1 MASLLSSRREV
12 PNEFRRRLAFA
23 LAGVIALFALTFVR
37 LWYLQVSEGEQYRS
51 LSDNNRIRLRRV
63 RATRGTILDRHGNIV
78 VDNRPS
84 FDLVLVPEDARDVPA
99 TIAALARLLGPE
111 VGDLNAI
118 VAAARNRP
126 PFEDVILVRD
136 LDWERIVKIETHQ
149 FELPGVSV
157 QVGPRRTYPFGQMAA
172 HLLGYVGEV
181 NQSEME
187 TRRGYHMGDLIG
199 KAGAERYWED
209 YLRGID
215 GGQQVEVDAVGRK
228 LRVLSEVDETPGNS
242 LVLTLDRDLQQT
254 AEDAM
259 QGRDGAVVALDARTG
274 EVLAMV
280 SRPAFDPNVFAR
292 GIRLPEWKALVE
304 DRKRPLNSK
313 SVQGTYPPGSTF
325 KVVMAAAALEEGVIT
340 PFTTIHCGGGLF
352 FGNRTFRCWRPQ
364 GHGSVNVHE
373 ALVRSCDVFFYQVGQ
388 RLGIDSIAE
397 YAHRFGLGAPT
408 GITLDHESGGIIPS
422 SAWKRQRFGEPW
434 YPGETLSVAI
444 GQGYVTTTPLQMASV
459 IATVANGGVVYRP
472 KFVKRIEATDGA
484 TMLEESPEVV
494 RDVGFK
500 KSTLLQ
506 IREALSDVV
515 NSSRGTGSNARLP
528 GIEVG
533 GKTGTAQASR
543 AGGDKVKTQKGWER
557 EKRDHAWFIAFA
569 PVNNPEIA
577 IAVLAE
583 HAGEHGG
590 TAAAPIA
597 RKVLARYFGVSE
609 EDAAALKHAAGFV
622 PEEDEHGVA
631 VRLAALSDPEVARAV
646 AAAHDHDDDGA
657 HD

>member
-1 MASLLSSRREV
+1 MASSLLTTRREV
-12 PNEFRRRLAFA
+12 PSEFRRRLAVAF
-23 LAGVIALFALTFVR
+23 GVVVALFGLTFLR
-37 LWYLQVSEGEQYRS
+37 LWHMQVSDGEQYRS
-51 LSDNNRIRLRRV
+51 LSEHNRIRLKRV
-63 RATRGTILDRHGNIV
+63 RATRGTILDRHGNV
-78 VDNRPS
+78 LVDNRPS
-84 FDLVLVPEDARDVPA
+84 FDLVLVPEDTHDVPG
-99 TIAALARLLGPE
+99 TIASLTRLLGPE
-111 VGDLNAI
+111 VGDLSAI

-126 PFEDVILVRD
+126 PFEDVVLVRD

-157 QVGPRRTYPFGQMAA
+157 QVGPRRTYPFGEMAA

-181 NQSEME
+181 NQHERE
-187 TRRGYHMGDLIG
+187 TRRGYHLGDLIG

-209 YLRGID
+209 YLRGVD
-215 GGQQVEVDAVGRK
+215 GGQQVEVDSVGRK

-242 LVLTLDRDLQQT
+242 LVLTIDRDLQAT
-254 AEDAM
+254 AEEAM
-259 QGRDGAVVALDARTG
+259 RGKEGSVVALDPRTG
-274 EVLAMV
+274 EILAMV

-292 GIRLPEWKALVE
+292 GIRTAEWKALVD

-313 SVQGTYPPGSTF
+313 SVQGTYPPGSTY

-340 PFTTIHCGGGLF
+340 PFTSIHCGGGLF
-352 FGNRTFRCWRPQ
+352 FGNRTFRCWRTQ

-388 RLGIDSIAE
+388 RLGVDTIAE
-397 YAHRFGLGAPT
+397 YSHRFGLGAPT
-408 GITLDHESGGIIPS
+408 GITLEHESGGIIPS
-422 SAWKRQRFGEPW
+422 SEWKRQRFGEPW
-434 YPGETLSVAI
+434 YPGETLSISI

-459 IATVANGGVVYRP
+459 MATIANGGVVYRP
-472 KFVKRIEATDGA
+472 NFVKRVEGTDGA
-484 TMLEESPEVV
+484 SMLEEQPEVV
-494 RDVGFK
+494 RNVGFK

-515 NSSRGTGSNARLP
+515 NSKRGTGGSARLHDV
-528 GIEVG
+528 EVG

-543 AGGDKVKTQKGWER
+543 AGGDKSSQRGWAR

-569 PVNNPEIA
+569 PVDNPEIA

-597 RKVLARYFGVSE
+597 RKVLAHYFGIPA
-609 EDAAALKHAAGFV
+609 DDPATLKKVAGFV
-622 PEEDEHGVA
+622 PEHDEPGMA
-631 VRLAALSDPEVARAV
+631 LRLSALEAGR
-646 AAAHDHDDDGA
+646 
-657 HD
+657 

>member
-1 MASLLSSRREV
+1 VWSDVSTLLTNRREI

-23 LAGVIALFALTFVR
+23 LALVVALFSLTFAR
-37 LWYLQVSEGEQYRS
+37 LWHLQVSEGDEYRS
-51 LSDNNRIRLRRV
+51 LSEHNRIRLKRV
-63 RATRGTILDRHGNIV
+63 RATRGTILDRNRNIV

-84 FDLVLVPEDARDVPA
+84 FDLVLVPEDAHDVPA
-99 TIAALARLLGPE
+99 TIASLGRLLGPE
-111 VGDLNAI
+111 VGDLSAI

-126 PFEDVILVRD
+126 AFEDVVLVRD

-172 HLLGYVGEV
+172 HLFGYVGEV
-181 NQSEME
+181 SQQERE
-187 TRRGYHMGDLIG
+187 TRRGYHLGDLIG

-209 YLRGID
+209 YLRGVD
-215 GGQQVEVDAVGRK
+215 GGQQVEVDSVGRR
-228 LRVLSEVDETPGNS
+228 LRVLNEVDETPGNS
-242 LVLTLDRDLQQT
+242 LVLTIDRDLQQT
-254 AEDAM
+254 AEAAM
-259 QGRDGAVVALDARTG
+259 DGYDGSVVALDARTG
-274 EVLAMV
+274 DILAMV

-292 GIRLPEWKALVE
+292 GIRLAEWKALV
-304 DRKRPLNSK
+304 DDKKRPLNSK
-313 SVQGTYPPGSTF
+313 SVQGTYPPGSTY

-340 PFTTIHCGGGLF
+340 PFTSIFCGGGLF

-388 RLGIDSIAE
+388 RLGVDTIAE
-397 YAHRFGLGAPT
+397 YSHRFGLGAPT
-408 GITLDHESGGIIPS
+408 GITLEHESSGIIPS

-434 YPGETLSVAI
+434 YPGETLSISI

-459 IATVANGGVVYRP
+459 MATIANGGIVYRP
-472 KFVKRIEATDGA
+472 KFVKRVEGTDGT
-484 TMLEESPEVV
+484 TMLEEQPEVV

-500 KSTLLQ
+500 KSTMLQ
-506 IREALSDVV
+506 IRDALSDVV
-515 NSSRGTGSNARLP
+515 NSKRGTGSNAKLP

-543 AGGDKVKTQKGWER
+543 AGGDKSSQKGWSR

-569 PVNNPEIA
+569 PVDNPEIA
-577 IAVLAE
+577 IVVLAE
-583 HAGEHGG
+583 HSGQHGG

-597 RKVLARYFGVSE
+597 RKVLARYFHVPE
-609 EDAAALKHAAGFV
+609 EDPAALKRVAGFV
-622 PEEDEHGVA
+622 PEADQHGAVIRLSALNEPYPVGPDADVHDE
-631 VRLAALSDPEVARAV
+631 
-646 AAAHDHDDDGA
+646 
-657 HD
+657 

>member
-1 MASLLSSRREV
+1 MASTLVSSRREV
-12 PNEFRRRLAFA
+12 PNEFRRRLGVA
-23 LAGVIALFALTFVR
+23 LALVLALFALTFVR
-37 LWYLQVSEGEQYRS
+37 LWHLQVGEGDEYRS
-51 LSDNNRIRLRRV
+51 LSEHNRIRLKRV
-63 RATRGTILDRHGNIV
+63 RATRGTILDRHGDIV

-84 FDLVLVPEDARDVPA
+84 FDLVLVPEDAHDVPA

-111 VGDLNAI
+111 VGDLSAI

-126 PFEDVILVRD
+126 AFEDVVLVRD

-181 NQSEME
+181 SQQERE
-187 TRRGYHMGDLIG
+187 TRRGYHLGDLIG
-199 KAGAERYWED
+199 KAGAERYYED
-209 YLRGID
+209 YLRGVD
-215 GGQQVEVDAVGRK
+215 GGQQVEVDAVGRR

-242 LVLTLDRDLQQT
+242 LVLTIDRDLQQA
-254 AEDAM
+254 AEKAM
-259 QGRDGAVVALDARTG
+259 EGHDGSVVALDTRTG
-274 EVLAMV
+274 EILAMV

-292 GIRLPEWKALVE
+292 GIRMAEWKALVD
-304 DRKRPLNSK
+304 DRKHPLNSK
-313 SVQGTYPPGSTF
+313 SVQGTYPPGSTY

-340 PFTTIHCGGGLF
+340 PFTTIFCGGGLF

-364 GHGSVNVHE
+364 GHGSLNVHE

-388 RLGIDSIAE
+388 RLGVDTIAE
-397 YAHRFGLGAPT
+397 YSHRFGLGAPT
-408 GITLDHESGGIIPS
+408 GITLEHESGGIIPS
-422 SAWKRQRFGEPW
+422 SEWKRQRFGEPW

-459 IATVANGGVVYRP
+459 IATVANGGIVYRP
-472 KFVKRIEATDGA
+472 KFVKRVEGTDGTTVLQEA
-484 TMLEESPEVV
+484 PEVV

-515 NSSRGTGSNARLP
+515 NTSRGTGSNARLP

-533 GKTGTAQASR
+533 GKTGTAQASH
-543 AGGDKVKTQKGWER
+543 AGGDKANQKGWSR

-569 PVNNPEIA
+569 PVDNPEIA

-597 RKVLARYFGVSE
+597 RKVLARYFNVP
-609 EDAAALKHAAGFV
+609 EDDPNALKHAAGFV
-622 PEEDEHGVA
+622 PDRDEHGA
-631 VRLAALSDPEVARAV
+631 AIRLAALEDP
-646 AAAHDHDDDGA
+646 AAAPVVDADGDDDHDHQD
-657 HD
+657 

>member
-1 MASLLSSRREV
+1 
-12 PNEFRRRLAFA
+12 
-23 LAGVIALFALTFVR
+23 
-37 LWYLQVSEGEQYRS
+37 
-51 LSDNNRIRLRRV
+51 
-63 RATRGTILDRHGNIV
+63 
-78 VDNRPS
+78 
-84 FDLVLVPEDARDVPA
+84 
-99 TIAALARLLGPE
+99 
-111 VGDLNAI
+111 
-118 VAAARNRP
+118 
-126 PFEDVILVRD
+126 
-136 LDWERIVKIETHQ
+136 
-149 FELPGVSV
+149 V

-181 NQSEME
+181 SQQEME

-228 LRVLSEVDETPGNS
+228 LRVLNEVDETPGNS
-242 LVLTLDRDLQQT
+242 LVLTVDRDLQAT
-254 AEDAM
+254 AEEAM
-259 QGRDGAVVALDARTG
+259 QGHDGSIVALDARTG

-292 GIRLPEWKALVE
+292 GIRMPEWKALVD
-304 DRKRPLNSK
+304 DRKHPLNSK

-352 FGNRTFRCWRPQ
+352 FGNRVFHCWRPQ
-364 GHGSVNVHE
+364 GHGAVNVHE

-388 RLGIDSIAE
+388 RLGVDSIAE

-408 GITLDHESGGIIPS
+408 GITLEHESGGIIPS
-422 SAWKRQRFGEPW
+422 SEWKRQRFGEPW

-472 KFVKRIEATDGA
+472 KFVKRIEATDGT

-515 NSSRGTGSNARLP
+515 NSKSGTGSNARLP

-543 AGGDKVKTQKGWER
+543 AGGEKATQKGWAR

-569 PVNNPEIA
+569 PVQNPEIA

-597 RKVLARYFGVSE
+597 RKVLARYFGVPE
-609 EDAAALKHAAGFV
+609 EDPAALKRVAGFV
-622 PEEDEHGVA
+622 PEDDEPGLA
-631 VRLAALSDPEVARAV
+631 VRLTSLTDPDAARAALEREALE
-646 AAAHDHDDDGA
+646 HD
-657 HD
+657 